1 MSKSPRLEQ
10 LKRDLDVVTVGIEMG
25 GVGTGGRAVR
35 TPSKV
40 SGPQASASE
49 RGRTA
54 SDPRQIPVPGW
65 KDILVRCWGEVSD
78 NNIFLVSGGVTYA
91 VLLALF
97 PALAALVSIY
107 GLLLDPVQVERQVDA
122 LSNILPAEST
132 QMIGDELHKLV
143 TAPHG
148 SLSVGAGVALVVAL
162 WSASRGMSGLISAF
176 NIAYQQKETRGFF
189 KLNLIAIGLTVGM
202 LAGGTVIIAL
212 VGVLPAAI
220 QIIGA
225 GQIIAMG
232 GAPQWLLLSLE
243 WPLLIV
249 VVMTGLAV
257 LYRYAPN
264 RRQPRWRWVSP
275 GAVTAT
281 LLWLLGSVGFSV
293 YVSHFNSYDKTYG
306 SLGGVV
312 VMLTWLY
319 LSSFVTLLGAVINAQ
334 AERQTVADS
343 TVGHGKPIGQR
354 RAYAADTVGEE
365 S

>member
-1 MSKSPRLEQ
+1 MSPSPRLEQ
-10 LKRDLDVVTVGIEMG
+10 LKRDLDVITPGAGSATGASG
-25 GVGTGGRAVR
+25 GA
-35 TPSKV
+35 SKEGASN
-40 SGPQASASE
+40 SGQHGQD

-54 SDPRQIPVPGW
+54 SDPRQIPGPGW
-65 KDILVRCWGEVSD
+65 KDIVVRSWREVSE

-107 GLLLDPVQVERQVDA
+107 GLLLDPAQVERQVAA
-122 LSNILPAEST
+122 LSDILPPEST
-132 QMIGDELHKLV
+132 QMIGDELHTLV
-143 TAPHG
+143 SAPHG
-148 SLSVGAGVALVVAL
+148 SLSIGAAVALLLAL
-162 WSASRGMSGLISAF
+162 WSASRGMSGLITAF

-202 LAGGTVIIAL
+202 LIGGTVIIAL

-220 QIIGA
+220 QFVGLGA
-225 GQIIAMG
+225 VTK
-232 GAPQWLLLSLE
+232 WLVLVLE

-249 VVMTGLAV
+249 VVMVGLAV

-264 RRQPRWRWVSP
+264 RLTPQWRWVSP
-275 GAVTAT
+275 GAIAAT
-281 LLWLLGSVGFSV
+281 VLWLLGSLAFTV

-319 LSSFVTLLGAVINAQ
+319 LSAFVTLFGAVINAQ
-334 AERQTVADS
+334 SERQTEADS
-343 TVGHGKPIGQR
+343 TVGHPKPMGDR
-354 RAYAADTVGEE
+354 RAYAADTVGEA
-365 S
+365 SS